1 MNDFKKIQ
9 FNLYPD
15 ENIGDEEAIEA
26 IQAIRQKERGRA
38 YRAFLLSGVALFK
51 LDKRLPYLLAE
62 LLTPEITLEEV
73 KSIFNSVLPGA
84 LNESDDKL
92 DEIIALLKSS
102 GIDAQDLGAIKNSEA
117 KSAKAEVTPEDETLA
132 NSKGMFPGL

>member
-26 IQAIRQKERGRA
+26 IQTIRQKERGRA

-62 LLTPEITLEEV
+62 LLTPEVTLEEV

-84 LNESDDKL
+84 LIEPNDKL
-92 DEIIALLKSS
+92 DEIIALLKSN
-102 GIDAQDLGAIKNSEA
+102 GIDSQGLGHKKNSEA
-117 KSAKAEVTPEDETLA
+117 TPEKVELTPEDETLA